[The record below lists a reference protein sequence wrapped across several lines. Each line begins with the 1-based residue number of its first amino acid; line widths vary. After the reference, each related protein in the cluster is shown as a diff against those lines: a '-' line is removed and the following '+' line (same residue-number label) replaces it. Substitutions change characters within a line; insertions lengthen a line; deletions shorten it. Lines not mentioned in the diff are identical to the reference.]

1 LTTNLVGPI
10 NIAKALLQKYQ
21 GKRQVR
27 LLLFSSI
34 VSENSVMGANIYATT
49 KSAIESFVKSS
60 AKELFRKNILI
71 NAIRLGYFDTGMTEK
86 VPQKVVER
94 AISRTAVERLGNAGD
109 LAPLVKYLLEDAT
122 EYMVGATISL
132 TGGD

>member
-1 LTTNLVGPI
+1 
-10 NIAKALLQKYQ
+10 
-21 GKRQVR
+21 
-27 LLLFSSI
+27 
-34 VSENSVMGANIYATT
+34 MGANIYATT